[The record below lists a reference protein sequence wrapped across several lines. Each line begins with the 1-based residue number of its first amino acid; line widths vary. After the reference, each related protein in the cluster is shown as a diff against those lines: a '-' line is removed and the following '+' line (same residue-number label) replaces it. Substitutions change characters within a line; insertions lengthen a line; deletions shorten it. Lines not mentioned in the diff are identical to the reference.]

1 MKPTIELARTTTPDG
16 QELVLSQH
24 DRDYYICLSRYT
36 LMTSREQE
44 SELQLAHLGCHGLR
58 RRKHARV
65 LIGGLGMG
73 YTLRAT
79 LDLLPGQAKVT
90 VAELM
95 PEVVVWNRDFL
106 GGLTA
111 FPLQDSRVVVQNND
125 VREVIQRSNGLFD
138 AILLDIDNGPNSM
151 TMAKNAELYQPAGLH
166 ATMRAL
172 KKDGCLAI
180 WSVKGDVAFERVLKR
195 EKLPYR
201 LIRVQAA
208 KSARSRSRY
217 IWLIAEQ
224 KQGLPHG
231 L

>member
-1 MKPTIELARTTTPDG
+1 LKPTIELARTTTPDG

-24 DRDYYICLSRYT
+24 DRDYYICLAGYT

-44 SELQLAHLGCHGLR
+44 SELQLAQLGCHDLPT
-58 RRKHARV
+58 RKNPHV

-73 YTLRAT
+73 YTLRRT
-79 LDLLPGQAKVT
+79 LDLLPKKAKIT

-95 PEVVVWNRDFL
+95 QEVIVWNQAFL
-106 GGLTA
+106 GDLTDH
-111 FPLQDSRVVVQNND
+111 PLQDPRVVIKNRDVQH
-125 VREVIQRSNGLFD
+125 VIHHANGLFD
-138 AILLDIDNGPNSM
+138 AILLDVDNGPSAM
-151 TMAKNAELYQPAGLH
+151 TMAENAEMYEPAGLH
-166 ATMRAL
+166 AIMRAL

-208 KSARSRSRY
+208 KISKSLSRY
-217 IWLIAEQ
+217 IWLIAED
-224 KQGLPHG
+224 KQSLPRV
-231 L
+231 

>member
-1 MKPTIELARTTTPDG
+1 LKPTLELARTTTPDG

-24 DRDYYICLSRYT
+24 DRDFYICLSKYT

-44 SELQLAHLGCHGLR
+44 SEIKLAHLGCHGLPG
-58 RRKHARV
+58 RKKPHV

-79 LDLLPGQAKVT
+79 LDLLPDQARVT

-95 PEVVVWNRDFL
+95 PEVIAWNHDFL
-106 GGLTA
+106 GGLTD
-111 FPLQDSRVVVQNND
+111 FPMQDPRVKVENAD
-125 VREVIQRSNGLFD
+125 VRAVIRGATDRFD
-138 AILLDIDNGPNSM
+138 AILLDVDNGPSAM
-151 TMAKNAELYQPAGLH
+151 TMAENAELYQPEGLH
-166 ATMRAL
+166 HIMRAL

-180 WSVKGDVAFERVLKR
+180 WSVKGDAAFERLLKR

-208 KSARSRSRY
+208 NISKSLSRY

-224 KQGLPHG
+224 KQGLPRA
-231 L
+231 

>member
-24 DRDYYICLSRYT
+24 DRDYYICLAKYT

-44 SELQLAHLGCHGLR
+44 SELQLAHLGCHDMQ
-58 RRKHARV
+58 RRKKPHV

-73 YTLRAT
+73 YTLRKT
-79 LDLLPGQAKVT
+79 LDLLPKTARVT

-95 PEVVVWNRDFL
+95 HEVIVWNQKFL
-106 GGLTA
+106 GGLTGH
-111 FPLQDSRVVVQNND
+111 PLQDPRVVVKNDD
-125 VREVIQRSNGLFD
+125 VRNVIRQARGRFD
-138 AILLDIDNGPNSM
+138 AILLDVDNGPSAM
-151 TMAKNAELYQPAGLH
+151 TMAKNAELYSPAGLH
-166 ATMRAL
+166 MIMYAL

-180 WSVKGDVAFERVLKR
+180 WSVKGDAAFERLLKR

-208 KSARSRSRY
+208 SVSRSLSRY
-217 IWLIAEQ
+217 IWLIAQ
-224 KQGLPHG
+224 DRRSLPKG
-231 L
+231 

>member
-24 DRDYYICLSRYT
+24 DRDYYICLAKYT

-44 SELQLAHLGCHGLR
+44 SELQLAQLGCHGLPG
-58 RRKHARV
+58 RKNPHV

-73 YTLRAT
+73 YTLRRT
-79 LDLLPGQAKVT
+79 LDLLPKKAKVT

-95 PEVVVWNRDFL
+95 QEVIVWNQDFL
-106 GGLTA
+106 GGLTDH
-111 FPLQDSRVVVQNND
+111 PLQDPRVVLKNRD
-125 VREVIQRSNGLFD
+125 VRDVIRQASGLFD
-138 AILLDIDNGPNSM
+138 AVLLDVDNGPSAM
-151 TMAKNAELYQPAGLH
+151 TMAENAEMYQPEGLH
-166 ATMRAL
+166 SIMGAL

-180 WSVKGDVAFERVLKR
+180 WSVKGDVAFEKVLKR

-208 KSARSRSRY
+208 KISKSLSRY
-217 IWLIAEQ
+217 IWLIAED
-224 KQGLPHG
+224 KQSLPKA
-231 L
+231 

>member
-1 MKPTIELARTTTPDG
+1 LKPTIELARTTTPDG

-24 DRDYYICLSRYT
+24 DRDYYICLSGYT

-44 SELQLAHLGCHGLR
+44 SELQLAHLGCHGLPG
-58 RRKHARV
+58 RKHPHV

-79 LDLLPGQAKVT
+79 LDLLPDQAKVT

-95 PEVVVWNRDFL
+95 PEVIVWNRDFL
-106 GGLTA
+106 GGLTNH
-111 FPLQDSRVVVQNND
+111 PLQDPRVVVKNDD
-125 VREVIQRSNGLFD
+125 VREVIHRSNGRFD
-138 AILLDIDNGPNSM
+138 AILLDVDNGPNSM
-151 TMAKNAELYQPAGLH
+151 TMAENAELYQPAGLH
-166 ATMRAL
+166 AITQAL
-172 KKDGCLAI
+172 KKNGCLAI

-208 KSARSRSRY
+208 KMSKSLSRY
-217 IWLIAEQ
+217 IWLIAEH
-224 KQGLPHG
+224 KQGLPRA
-231 L
+231 